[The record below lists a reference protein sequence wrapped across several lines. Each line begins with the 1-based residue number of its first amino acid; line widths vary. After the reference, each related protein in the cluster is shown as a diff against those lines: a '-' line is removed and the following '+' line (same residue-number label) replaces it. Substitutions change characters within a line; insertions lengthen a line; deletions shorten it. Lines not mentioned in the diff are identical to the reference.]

1 MFTTETGIGVV
12 VMVVFAVFWLAFML
26 WEDWGQAGKTAR
38 ARASAKANGWEQDEM
53 QNTITRNGAII
64 AYRLMTVGLFVVM
77 LVDII
82 AFGKNVSEFAI
93 LWFVC
98 MVFEGV
104 YRTIATYRAA
114 KDGDQVNIDFDGS
127 IDGEAWDSDTDYDL
141 VIGSEDFQP
150 EFEEHLIGAKAGDT
164 LEFTITLSDDY
175 DGDYAGKD
183 ADFKVTVN
191 AVQEIN
197 VPELNDDYC
206 KKYTDYDTVDEY
218 RAGVRKD
225 LEEYYDE
232 TNTETAQNDL
242 LSQIL
247 ENSKV
252 SGYPQDLYDKCKEE
266 YDANNQILADRFGID
281 VSDIASSE
289 DNVKSAVEEMVYT
302 EMLTTAIAEK
312 ENITVSDDE
321 YTDYVN
327 SVYEESGYTSAEEY
341 EEDYTK
347 DETVNTILYNKV
359 MDFLMQNATV
369 TEVSED
375 EYYEEDT
382 EMDEEAYDTEEITEN
397 ETDAEDLEMTE

>member
-1 MFTTETGIGVV
+1 MKKKVATAAIAAMTMTFLAGCSSRGTYAKYLTLGEYKGLSVTKVKTEVTDDVV
-12 VMVVFAVFWLAFML
+12 EA
-26 WEDWGQAGKTAR
+26 EIE
-38 ARASAKANGWEQDEM
+38 SALDE
-53 QNTITRNGAII
+53 NAEYTD
-64 AYRLMTVGLFVVM
+64 
-77 LVDII
+77 VD
-82 AFGKNVSEFAI
+82 
-93 LWFVC
+93 
-98 MVFEGV
+98 
-104 YRTIATYRAA
+104 RAA

-150 EFEEHLIGAKAGDT
+150 EFEEHLIGAKAGDR

-175 DGDYAGKD
+175 DDDYAGKD

-218 RAGVRKD
+218 RDGVRKE

-266 YDANNQILADRFGID
+266 YDANNQILADMFGTD
-281 VSDIASSE
+281 VSDIAGSE
-289 DNVKSAVEEMVYT
+289 DDVKSAVEEMVYT

-312 ENITVSDDE
+312 ENIAVSDDE

-347 DETVNTILYNKV
+347 DETLNTILYNKV

>member
-1 MFTTETGIGVV
+1 MKKKVATAAIAAMTMTFLAGCSSRGTYDKYLTLGEYKGLNVTKVKTEVTDDDVEAEI
-12 VMVVFAVFWLAFML
+12 
-26 WEDWGQAGKTAR
+26 E
-38 ARASAKANGWEQDEM
+38 SALDE
-53 QNTITRNGAII
+53 NAEYTD
-64 AYRLMTVGLFVVM
+64 
-77 LVDII
+77 VD
-82 AFGKNVSEFAI
+82 
-93 LWFVC
+93 
-98 MVFEGV
+98 
-104 YRTIATYRAA
+104 RAA

-218 RAGVRKD
+218 RAGVRKE

-266 YDANNQILADRFGID
+266 YDANNQILADMFGTD
-281 VSDIASSE
+281 VSDIAGSE
-289 DNVKSAVEEMVYT
+289 DDVKSAVEEMVYT

-312 ENITVSDDE
+312 ENIAVSDDE

>member
-1 MFTTETGIGVV
+1 MSAAAQGVIV
-12 VMVVFAVFWLAFML
+12 P
-26 WEDWGQAGKTAR
+26 TAEV
-38 ARASAKANGWEQDEM
+38 ADLPDYGEVAKAVKGTKKQSPNNIPGTLARLVKQVGADTTLKNAERDGAQFAWVPHGDTCAFCIALASRGWQYKSKKAM
-53 QNTITRNGAII
+53 RNGHAEHIH
-64 AYRLMTVGLFVVM
+64 AHCDCEYAVR
-77 LVDII
+77 
-82 AFGKNVSEFAI
+82 
-93 LWFVC
+93 
-98 MVFEGV
+98 
-104 YRTIATYRAA
+104 
-114 KDGDQVNIDFDGS
+114 FDGKS
-127 IDGEAWDSDTDYDL
+127 TVAGYDP
-141 VIGSEDFQP
+141 D
-150 EFEEHLIGAKAGDT
+150 
-164 LEFTITLSDDY
+164 
-175 DGDYAGKD
+175 
-183 ADFKVTVN
+183 
-191 AVQEIN
+191 
-197 VPELNDDYC
+197 
-206 KKYTDYDTVDEY
+206 KY
-218 RAGVRKD
+218 

-266 YDANNQILADRFGID
+266 YDANNQILADMFGID

>member
-1 MFTTETGIGVV
+1 M
-12 VMVVFAVFWLAFML
+12 
-26 WEDWGQAGKTAR
+26 QRKTAM
-38 ARASAKANGWEQDEM
+38 KDK
-53 QNTITRNGAII
+53 RNDLLVII
-64 AYRLMTVGLFVVM
+64 PAFNEEENICQVVTN
-77 LVDII
+77 LIEKYPQYDYVII
-82 AFGKNVSEFAI
+82 N
-93 LWFVC
+93 
-98 MVFEGV
+98 
-104 YRTIATYRAA
+104 
-114 KDGDQVNIDFDGS
+114 DGS
-127 IDGEAWDSDTDYDL
+127 MDRTSEIAHSLGYEIIDLPINLGLAGAFQTGMRYADQKKYKYAIQLDADGQHLPEYIAPMFEKIQEGYDL

-197 VPELNDDYC
+197 VPELNDNYC

-218 RAGVRKD
+218 RAGVRKE

-247 ENSKV
+247 
-252 SGYPQDLYDKCKEE
+252 
-266 YDANNQILADRFGID
+266 ADMFGTD
-281 VSDIASSE
+281 VSDIAGSE
-289 DNVKSAVEEMVYT
+289 DDVKSAVEEMVYT

-312 ENITVSDDE
+312 ENIAVSDDE

-327 SVYEESGYTSAEEY
+327 SVYEDSGYTSAEEY

-347 DETVNTILYNKV
+347 DETLNTILYNKV

>member
-1 MFTTETGIGVV
+1 M
-12 VMVVFAVFWLAFML
+12 
-26 WEDWGQAGKTAR
+26 
-38 ARASAKANGWEQDEM
+38 
-53 QNTITRNGAII
+53 
-64 AYRLMTVGLFVVM
+64 
-77 LVDII
+77 
-82 AFGKNVSEFAI
+82 
-93 LWFVC
+93 
-98 MVFEGV
+98 
-104 YRTIATYRAA
+104 
-114 KDGDQVNIDFDGS
+114 
-127 IDGEAWDSDTDYDL
+127 
-141 VIGSEDFQP
+141 
-150 EFEEHLIGAKAGDT
+150 
-164 LEFTITLSDDY
+164 
-175 DGDYAGKD
+175 
-183 ADFKVTVN
+183 
-191 AVQEIN
+191 
-197 VPELNDDYC
+197 
-206 KKYTDYDTVDEY
+206 
-218 RAGVRKD
+218 
-225 LEEYYDE
+225 
-232 TNTETAQNDL
+232 
-242 LSQIL
+242 
-247 ENSKV
+247 
-252 SGYPQDLYDKCKEE
+252 
-266 YDANNQILADRFGID
+266 FGID

>member
-1 MFTTETGIGVV
+1 M
-12 VMVVFAVFWLAFML
+12 
-26 WEDWGQAGKTAR
+26 
-38 ARASAKANGWEQDEM
+38 
-53 QNTITRNGAII
+53 
-64 AYRLMTVGLFVVM
+64 
-77 LVDII
+77 
-82 AFGKNVSEFAI
+82 
-93 LWFVC
+93 
-98 MVFEGV
+98 
-104 YRTIATYRAA
+104 
-114 KDGDQVNIDFDGS
+114 
-127 IDGEAWDSDTDYDL
+127 
-141 VIGSEDFQP
+141 
-150 EFEEHLIGAKAGDT
+150 
-164 LEFTITLSDDY
+164 
-175 DGDYAGKD
+175 
-183 ADFKVTVN
+183 
-191 AVQEIN
+191 QEIN

-218 RAGVRKD
+218 RAGVRKE

-266 YDANNQILADRFGID
+266 YDANNQILADMFGTD
-281 VSDIASSE
+281 VSDIAGSE
-289 DNVKSAVEEMVYT
+289 DDVKSAVEEMVYT
-302 EMLTTAIAEK
+302 EMLTTAIAKK
-312 ENITVSDDE
+312 ENIAVSDDE

-327 SVYEESGYTSAEEY
+327 SVYEDSGYTSAEEY

>member
-1 MFTTETGIGVV
+1 MKKPLIVLTGPTAI
-12 VMVVFAVFWLAFML
+12 
-26 WEDWGQAGKTAR
+26 GKTSLSISLAK
-38 ARASAKANGWEQDEM
+38 AVNGEIISADSMQVYKHMDIGSAKIRSEEMKGIPHYLVDELYPEEEFHVVKFQQMAKKAMEQIYANGHIPIVVGGTGFYIQALLYDIDFTENAEDS
-53 QNTITRNGAII
+53 
-64 AYRLMTVGLFVVM
+64 AYR
-77 LVDII
+77 
-82 AFGKNVSEFAI
+82 KE
-93 LWFVC
+93 
-98 MVFEGV
+98 
-104 YRTIATYRAA
+104 
-114 KDGDQVNIDFDGS
+114 
-127 IDGEAWDSDTDYDL
+127 
-141 VIGSEDFQP
+141 
-150 EFEEHLIGAKAGDT
+150 
-164 LEFTITLSDDY
+164 
-175 DGDYAGKD
+175 
-183 ADFKVTVN
+183 
-191 AVQEIN
+191 
-197 VPELNDDYC
+197 
-206 KKYTDYDTVDEY
+206 
-218 RAGVRKD
+218 

-266 YDANNQILADRFGID
+266 YDANNQILADMFGID
-281 VSDIASSE
+281 VSDIAGSE
-289 DNVKSAVEEMVYT
+289 DDVKSAVEEMVYT

>member
-1 MFTTETGIGVV
+1 MKKKVATAAIAAMTMTFLAGCSSRGTYAKYLTLGEYKGLSVTKVKTEVTDDDVEAEI
-12 VMVVFAVFWLAFML
+12 
-26 WEDWGQAGKTAR
+26 E
-38 ARASAKANGWEQDEM
+38 SALDE
-53 QNTITRNGAII
+53 NAEYTD
-64 AYRLMTVGLFVVM
+64 
-77 LVDII
+77 VD
-82 AFGKNVSEFAI
+82 
-93 LWFVC
+93 
-98 MVFEGV
+98 
-104 YRTIATYRAA
+104 RAA

-141 VIGSEDFQP
+141 VIGSRFVTEKKP
-150 EFEEHLIGAKAGDT
+150 K
-164 LEFTITLSDDY
+164 TLSDDY

-197 VPELNDDYC
+197 VPELNDNYC

-218 RAGVRKD
+218 RAGVRKE

-266 YDANNQILADRFGID
+266 YDANNQILADMFGID
-281 VSDIASSE
+281 VSDIAGSE

>member
-1 MFTTETGIGVV
+1 MKKKVATAAIAAMTMTFLAGGSSRGTYAKYLTLGEYKGLSVTKVKTEVTDDDVEAEI
-12 VMVVFAVFWLAFML
+12 
-26 WEDWGQAGKTAR
+26 E
-38 ARASAKANGWEQDEM
+38 SALDE
-53 QNTITRNGAII
+53 NAEYTD
-64 AYRLMTVGLFVVM
+64 
-77 LVDII
+77 VD
-82 AFGKNVSEFAI
+82 
-93 LWFVC
+93 
-98 MVFEGV
+98 
-104 YRTIATYRAA
+104 RAA

-218 RAGVRKD
+218 RAGVRKE

-266 YDANNQILADRFGID
+266 YDANNQILADMFGID
-281 VSDIASSE
+281 VSDIAGSE
-289 DNVKSAVEEMVYT
+289 DDVKSAVEEMVYT

-327 SVYEESGYTSAEEY
+327 SVYEEKMA
-341 EEDYTK
+341 K
-347 DETVNTILYNKV
+347 K
-359 MDFLMQNATV
+359 A
-369 TEVSED
+369 
-375 EYYEEDT
+375 
-382 EMDEEAYDTEEITEN
+382 ITRS
-397 ETDAEDLEMTE
+397 